1 MEKLYMNSNVYV
13 PDNSKSSKEFA
24 QKMVEEHGKNVTI
37 SATTPDGKPAYI
49 KGGVTY
55 VLDHKID
62 RSGQGTNW
70 VGRLQKLV
78 GGKNGS

>member
-1 MEKLYMNSNVYV
+1 MSKLYMNSNVYV
-13 PDNSKSSKEFA
+13 EDKSSTGRDFA
-24 QKMVEEHGKNVTI
+24 REMTNKHGNGVTI
-37 SATTPDGKPAYI
+37 SATAPNGKPAYVQD
-49 KGGVTY
+49 GVTY

-78 GGKNGS
+78 GGENGS